1 MFDAFI
7 SHSSEDKY
15 FVDLLV
21 KILKFHKIET
31 WYDSSDIGIGEK
43 QIEKIN
49 NGLAESECLIVVLSK
64 NSIRSKWIVRE
75 IAFFQASKKN
85 ATKVPILLD
94 SLKMDE
100 VYDGLAQF
108 QAVQM
113 FKNMLSGFK
122 QLLSYFEKEF
132 LKHNEKRKG
141 NNRRTTNDQRDSKDR
156 RNTAI
161 IVRLRKG
168 FWKTY
173 TEATGL
179 AKFDDFDLSTMN
191 RMKVMKILKPEIEKF
206 SFHNEK
212 GVLCEISNKELDRI
226 TYGVWEQMMLSDHVT
241 AIVTIESIAEEFE
254 IKYTVSAIDGRRDQ
268 SRRSTQIRRLD

>member
-85 ATKVPILLD
+85 ATIVPILLD

-141 NNRRTTNDQRDSKDR
+141 NNRRTN
-156 RNTAI
+156 
-161 IVRLRKG
+161 V
-168 FWKTY
+168 F
-173 TEATGL
+173 
-179 AKFDDFDLSTMN
+179 
-191 RMKVMKILKPEIEKF
+191 
-206 SFHNEK
+206 
-212 GVLCEISNKELDRI
+212 NK
-226 TYGVWEQMMLSDHVT
+226 M
-241 AIVTIESIAEEFE
+241 
-254 IKYTVSAIDGRRDQ
+254 
-268 SRRSTQIRRLD
+268 RSHS